1 MTAHPA
7 KVKSLP
13 RGDTMT
19 DAPIDDLSLD
29 RLPPDLKAW
38 ATAQGWTSLRP
49 VQGKTWDWFATQS
62 PEDHDLIVCAPTA
75 TGKTEAVFLPLLT
88 CLGEWHGKGFDIIY
102 ICPLKAL
109 IDQQTTRLKPLFKAK
124 DRLVLPWHGEARTGR
139 AAAERRPEGVLIITP
154 ESLEGLLRRGMGP
167 AMFDGLKAVV
177 IDELHAFFGTPRG
190 VQIIAQLARL
200 DAALKRKVPRIGL
213 SATLSG
219 DVEAQAKAF
228 LRPADPD
235 RVAIVS
241 DDTPITAIT
250 FEVRAFIDE
259 AATETEPRSAKTQ
272 LLEDLRE
279 TIVEPMAGED
289 NGFRKALVFCNSRAM
304 VEWCATE
311 LRSPR
316 QGEDAEDHPNL
327 KGLVFPHHGSLDRA
341 TRKLAEEA
349 LRDPKRA
356 TLVVS
361 SPTLELGLDV
371 GDIEHVVQVDPGPSV
386 ASLRQRLGR
395 SGRRAGKLS
404 RLTLLVREEPGG
416 EEAHPLARL
425 HVSLVQGLAQLVLV
439 HDRRFEAP
447 TAGALNLSTFVQQT
461 LSMANEGVTLEAIDE
476 VLLGDGPFIAAAK
489 TDYHDLIGRMA
500 RPADD
505 DVPGF
510 RPLLVAPTDKLPFY
524 GLTDAA
530 RAITDGS
537 GFGAAFDGG
546 KQFTVRAGGEI
557 LGQIPGGHNL
567 KAGDPVFFAGRRWA
581 VQTVIDVPPTVLLH
595 PSGGGRP
602 PRFAGSPISP
612 SGLVVETM
620 RQLLNGQRALPG
632 IQLDPTAQTLWQE
645 ARAAYVHFGL
655 DAEPCL
661 TWEDDV
667 LILPWTGPRAQ
678 ATLIAGLRHLG
689 LNAGPAHI
697 GIVAIG
703 QKVDS
708 VKAALHKVATW
719 QGLPQPEDL
728 VRGLRSSRFEKFDS
742 ELGPYLQRRNY
753 AAARLDV
760 AASKAAAARALRL
773 ERLAEP
779 VEQRPPEVVP
789 RDPAP
794 SPAQ

>member
-1 MTAHPA
+1 
-7 KVKSLP
+7 
-13 RGDTMT
+13 
-19 DAPIDDLSLD
+19 
-29 RLPPDLKAW
+29 
-38 ATAQGWTSLRP
+38 
-49 VQGKTWDWFATQS
+49 
-62 PEDHDLIVCAPTA
+62 
-75 TGKTEAVFLPLLT
+75 
-88 CLGEWHGKGFDIIY
+88 
-102 ICPLKAL
+102 
-109 IDQQTTRLKPLFKAK
+109 
-124 DRLVLPWHGEARTGR
+124 
-139 AAAERRPEGVLIITP
+139 
-154 ESLEGLLRRGMGP
+154 
-167 AMFDGLKAVV
+167 VV

-200 DAALKRKVPRIGL
+200 DAALGQKVPRIGL
-213 SATLSG
+213 SATLSD
-219 DVEAQAKAF
+219 DVEAEAKAF
-228 LRPADPD
+228 LRPADPG

-289 NGFRKALVFCNSRAM
+289 GGVRKALVFCNSRAM

-316 QGEDAEDHPNL
+316 QGEDAEDYPDL
-327 KGLVFPHHGSLDRA
+327 KDLVFPHHGSLDRA
-341 TRKLAEEA
+341 KRKIAEQA
-349 LRDPKRA
+349 LRDPGRA

-404 RLTLLVREEPGG
+404 RLTLLVREEPDG

-461 LSMANEGVTLEAIDE
+461 LSMANLGVTLADLQQI
-476 VLLGDGPFIAAAK
+476 LLAEGPFIDDARA
-489 TDYHDLIGRMA
+489 DYHALIDRLA
-500 RPADD
+500 RPVEDD
-505 DVPGF
+505 LPGF
-510 RPLLVAPTDKLPFY
+510 RPLLVPPTEELPLY
-524 GLTDAA
+524 GLTAAA
-530 RAITDGS
+530 RKITDGS
-537 GFGAAFDGG
+537 RFGAAFDGG

-581 VQTVIDVPPTVLLH
+581 VQTVIDIPPTVLLH

-620 RQLLNGQRALPG
+620 RALLNGQRALPD
-632 IQLDPTAQTLWQE
+632 IQLNVTARTLWQE
-645 ARAAYVHFGL
+645 AQDAYAAFGL
-655 DAEPCL
+655 DTEPCL
-661 TWEDDV
+661 AWEDDV

-678 ATLIAGLRHLG
+678 ATLIAALRHLG

-703 QKVDS
+703 QTVEA
-708 VKAALHKVATW
+708 VKAALTKVATW
-719 QGLPQPEDL
+719 QGLPKSDDL
-728 VRGLRSSRFEKFDS
+728 VRGLRSPRFEKFDS

-753 AAARLDV
+753 AAARLDI
-760 AASKAAAARALRL
+760 AAAKAAAARALRL
-773 ERLAEP
+773 E
-779 VEQRPPEVVP
+779 PPPLEAA
-789 RDPAP
+789 RARAP
-794 SPAQ
+794 SPAQSP

>member
-1 MTAHPA
+1 M
-7 KVKSLP
+7 
-13 RGDTMT
+13 
-19 DAPIDDLSLD
+19 
-29 RLPPDLKAW
+29 
-38 ATAQGWTSLRP
+38 
-49 VQGKTWDWFATQS
+49 
-62 PEDHDLIVCAPTA
+62 
-75 TGKTEAVFLPLLT
+75 
-88 CLGEWHGKGFDIIY
+88 
-102 ICPLKAL
+102 
-109 IDQQTTRLKPLFKAK
+109 
-124 DRLVLPWHGEARTGR
+124 
-139 AAAERRPEGVLIITP
+139 
-154 ESLEGLLRRGMGP
+154 
-167 AMFDGLKAVV
+167 V

-200 DAALKRKVPRIGL
+200 DAALGQKVPRIGL
-213 SATLSG
+213 SATLSD
-219 DVEAQAKAF
+219 DVEAEAKAF
-228 LRPADPD
+228 LRPADPG

-289 NGFRKALVFCNSRAM
+289 GGVRKALVFCNSRAM

-316 QGEDAEDHPNL
+316 QGEDAEDYPDL
-327 KGLVFPHHGSLDRA
+327 KDLVFPHHGSLDRA
-341 TRKLAEEA
+341 KRKIAEQA
-349 LRDPKRA
+349 LRDPGRA

-404 RLTLLVREEPGG
+404 RLTLLVREEPDG

-461 LSMANEGVTLEAIDE
+461 LSMANLGVTLADLQQI
-476 VLLGDGPFIAAAK
+476 LLAEGPFIDDARA
-489 TDYHDLIGRMA
+489 DYHALIDRLA
-500 RPADD
+500 RPVEDD
-505 DVPGF
+505 LPGF
-510 RPLLVAPTDKLPFY
+510 RPLLVPPTEELPLY
-524 GLTDAA
+524 GLTAAA
-530 RAITDGS
+530 RKITDGS
-537 GFGAAFDGG
+537 RFGAAFDGG

-581 VQTVIDVPPTVLLH
+581 VQTVIDIPPTVLLH

-620 RQLLNGQRALPG
+620 RALLNGQRALPD
-632 IQLDPTAQTLWQE
+632 IQLNVTARTLWQE
-645 ARAAYVHFGL
+645 AQDAYAAFGL
-655 DAEPCL
+655 DTEPCL
-661 TWEDDV
+661 AWEDDV

-678 ATLIAGLRHLG
+678 ATLIAALRHLG

-703 QKVDS
+703 QTVEA
-708 VKAALHKVATW
+708 VKAALTKVATW
-719 QGLPQPEDL
+719 QGLPKSDDL
-728 VRGLRSSRFEKFDS
+728 VRGLRSPRFEKFDS

-753 AAARLDV
+753 AAARLDI
-760 AASKAAAARALRL
+760 AAAKAAAARALRL
-773 ERLAEP
+773 E
-779 VEQRPPEVVP
+779 PPPLEAA
-789 RDPAP
+789 RARAP
-794 SPAQ
+794 SPAQSP

>member
-1 MTAHPA
+1 
-7 KVKSLP
+7 
-13 RGDTMT
+13 
-19 DAPIDDLSLD
+19 
-29 RLPPDLKAW
+29 
-38 ATAQGWTSLRP
+38 
-49 VQGKTWDWFATQS
+49 VQGKTWNWFRTES
-62 PEDHDLIVCAPTA
+62 LEHHDLIVCAPTA
-75 TGKTEAVFLPLLT
+75 TGKTEAVFLPLLAS
-88 CLGEWHGKGFDIIY
+88 LGDWDAKGFDILY
-102 ICPLKAL
+102 VCPLRAL
-109 IDQQTTRLKPLFKAK
+109 IDQQTSRLKPLCKAK
-124 DRLVLPWHGEARTGR
+124 DRPVLPWHGEARAGR
-139 AAAERRPEGVLIITP
+139 ASAERSPKGVLVITP
-154 ESLEGLLRRGMGP
+154 ESLEGLLRRGKGP
-167 AMFDGLKAVV
+167 TMFDGLKAVV

-200 DAALKRKVPRIGL
+200 DAALRRKVPRIGL
-213 SATLSG
+213 SATLSD
-219 DVEAQAKAF
+219 DVEAEARAF
-228 LRPADPD
+228 LRPAEPD

-241 DDTPITAIT
+241 DDTPITAIS
-250 FEVRAFIDE
+250 FEVRAFIDV
-259 AATETEPRSAKTQ
+259 ATTETEPRSAKTQ
-272 LLEDLRE
+272 LLEDLRA
-279 TIVEPMAGED
+279 TIVEPMAGE
-289 NGFRKALVFCNSRAM
+289 NEGIRKALVFCNSRAM

-316 QGEDAEDHPNL
+316 QGEDPDNYPSL
-327 KGLVFPHHGSLDRA
+327 KDLVFPHHGSLDRA

-349 LRDPKRA
+349 LRDPQRA

-439 HDRRFEAP
+439 QDRRFEAP

-461 LSMANEGVTLEAIDE
+461 LSMANEGVTLDAIDA
-476 VLLGDGPFIAAAK
+476 VLLRDGPFITAAK
-489 TDYHDLIGRMA
+489 TDYHDLIARMA
-500 RPADD
+500 RPAED

-510 RPLLVAPTDKLPFY
+510 RPLLVAPTDERQFY
-524 GLTDAA
+524 CLTEAA
-530 RAITDGS
+530 RRITDGP
-537 GFGAAFDGG
+537 GFGAAFVGG

-567 KAGDPVFFAGRRWA
+567 KAGDPVFFGGRRWA
-581 VQTVIDVPPTVLLH
+581 VQTVLDVPPTVLLL

-620 RQLLNGQRALPG
+620 RQVLSGQRALAE
-632 IQLDPTAQTLWQE
+632 IQLDETAQALLHE
-645 ARAAYVHFGL
+645 AQGAYSSFGL
-655 DAEPCL
+655 DVEPCL

-678 ATLIAGLRHLG
+678 ATLIASLRHLG

-697 GIVAIG
+697 GIIAIG
-703 QKVDS
+703 QKVAA
-708 VKAALHKVATW
+708 VKAALKKVATW
-719 QGLPQPEDL
+719 QDLPQPEDL
-728 VRGLRSSRFEKFDS
+728 VRGLRSTRFEKFDG

-760 AASKAAAARALRL
+760 AAAKGAAARALRL
-773 ERLAEP
+773 ELAE
-779 VEQRPPEVVP
+779 E
-789 RDPAP
+789 AP
-794 SPAQ
+794 